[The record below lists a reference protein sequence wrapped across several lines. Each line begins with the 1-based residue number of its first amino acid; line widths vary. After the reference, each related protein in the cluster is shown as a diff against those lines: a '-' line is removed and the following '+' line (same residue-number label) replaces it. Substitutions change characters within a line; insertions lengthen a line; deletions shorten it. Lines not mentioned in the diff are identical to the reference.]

1 MKERKR
7 RFSRILGLLL
17 ALVMVMSTG
26 LAAFAMDGNEVY
38 LSPASGTSY
47 TTMVSSGTTSVS
59 LEVDFTAYSGGSY
72 YTTGFDDTTQAAS
85 VSWTVSNNTDGLIN
99 GGVSVSSGT
108 DNSLITSKGTVTLN
122 TGASGIAIVHAAYN
136 GLTLDLVIA
145 RDAASVAS
153 GVTAKTYIVDVSS
166 SDADVIV
173 DNQSVAVY
181 APSTEE
187 GAGLLTGKSAAFQNV
202 ATAMGTLDVLFAAE
216 KLDSL
221 QLSADGSYVSEINEL
236 SYWGYAVYA
245 PGGALLDLSQSIS
258 ASIFVLPSN
267 GYTVVW
273 KCGAWSFASTLEA
286 EVASW

>member
-17 ALVMVMSTG
+17 ALVMVMSTS

-108 DNSLITSKGTVTLN
+108 VNSLITSKGTVSLN
-122 TGASGIAIVHAAYN
+122 TGVSGVAIVHAAYN

-153 GVTAKTYIVDVSS
+153 EVDTNAYVVDLSSGTANLIVN
-166 SDADVIV
+166 
-173 DNQSVAVY
+173 NQSVSVY
-181 APSTEE
+181 APSDNNM
-187 GAGLLTGKSAAFQNV
+187 GGLLSGKSAAFQNV
-202 ATAMGTLDVLFAAE
+202 PTAMGSLDALYAAG
-216 KLDSL
+216 KVSSVA
-221 QLSADGSYVSEINEL
+221 LSADGSYANAINGIY
-236 SYWGYAVYA
+236 YWGYAVYT
-245 PGGALLDLSQSIS
+245 PDGTLVGLSQGIS
-258 ASIFVLPSN
+258 ASVFELPDDD
-267 GYTVVW
+267 YTVVW
-273 KCGAWSFASTLEA
+273 KCGAWSFASTLTD